1 MPYFDSAVA
10 EPARAVPMSSSDQ
23 PGQPAEEF
31 LRHAR
36 EELDRADREVGEAV
50 DDAVEEAD
58 QEFEQ
63 RLPRTA
69 KVAGVLAAVMREQGA
84 EQVGLAASGAA
95 FWLVISALPTAIAAV
110 SVFGLVVS
118 PERVATDLGDLASAV
133 PGSFGS
139 LFAQQLRHVADSD
152 HAGLSIGLV
161 VSLILAIWSAS
172 AGVYNLDRAIR
183 VSYGLRPQRYVEA
196 RGRALL
202 GAIGAVL
209 LFGAAAVVT
218 STVVAQSSPLIAV
231 VGAVVALVGITVFV
245 AALYRFSVGSH
256 LSPRALIP
264 GAIASAIGVVLV
276 TFGFGAYVA
285 ASKRYTAV
293 YGAFAGIVI
302 GMLAIY
308 LAVYVVLLG
317 AVLNMQLAGQ
327 RGA

>member
-1 MPYFDSAVA
+1 MS
-10 EPARAVPMSSSDQ
+10 MSSPEQ
-23 PGQPAEEF
+23 PGDPAED
-31 LRHAR
+31 LVRHAR
-36 EELDRADREVGEAV
+36 EEFERADREVTEAV

-69 KVAGVLAAVMREQGA
+69 RVARVAVAVLHEQSA

-139 LFAQQLRHVADSD
+139 LFAQQLRHVAESD
-152 HAGLSIGLV
+152 HAGLSLGLV

-183 VSYGLRPQRYVEA
+183 ESYGLRPQRYVEA
-196 RGRALL
+196 RSRALL

-209 LFGAAAVVT
+209 LFGAAAVIT
-218 STVVAQSSPLIAV
+218 STVVAQSSPLVAI
-231 VGAVVALVGITVFV
+231 VGALVALVAITVLV

-256 LSPRALIP
+256 LTPRALMP

-285 ASKRYTAV
+285 VSKRYAAV

-317 AVLNMQLAGQ
+317 AVLNMQLAGK
-327 RGA
+327 RST